1 MQDAEASMILRR
13 VKVYEFNAR
22 MAKPSATLQYCGHC
36 FASLVLNKAGAV

>member
-13 VKVYEFNAR
+13 EKGCKFNAR

-36 FASLVLNKAGAV
+36 FASLVLNKSGAV